1 MWTGGRF
8 LYGAFPQAERE
19 RGVGAYEFGAYPSA
33 NHCPPMPTGRPGRA
47 SAILRVV
54 LRSLAELKFLLLV
67 ALSAYSLLVEVHSET
82 EGERCKRMTADV
94 CPSERLVDP
103 RPRSRATVSFADRR
117 IAPLYAQNAPAMRRL
132 PASKLNRPSWHPRG
146 RDGTRR
152 IKSMSACLVALP

>member
-1 MWTGGRF
+1 MDR
-8 LYGAFPQAERE
+8 GALPGALPKRSLGLSARPQTT
-19 RGVGAYEFGAYPSA
+19 
-33 NHCPPMPTGRPGRA
+33 CMPTGRPGRA

-146 RDGTRR
+146 RAGTRR
-152 IKSMSACLVALP
+152 IKSMPACLVALP